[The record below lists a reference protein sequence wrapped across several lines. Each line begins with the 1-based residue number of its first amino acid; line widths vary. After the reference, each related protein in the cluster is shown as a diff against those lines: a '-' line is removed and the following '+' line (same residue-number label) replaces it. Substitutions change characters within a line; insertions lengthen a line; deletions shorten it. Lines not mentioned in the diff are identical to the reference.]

1 MSVGVVKLDACEG
14 VGVGWPSDRRFGV
27 NGSVR
32 VNGSAAVGRTCTT
45 AGPAGIRGKRRLDN
59 ESFQKWMGPPHVL
72 IPTRNSYATARKVP
86 QNPKFD
92 SRATPCPSPR
102 NPTRATHV

>member
-45 AGPAGIRGKRRLDN
+45 AGPAGIRGKRRLDKGN
-59 ESFQKWMGPPHVL
+59 F
-72 IPTRNSYATARKVP
+72 RRSY
-86 QNPKFD
+86 
-92 SRATPCPSPR
+92 RACCEI
-102 NPTRATHV
+102 AGVGALDG